1 MQKIISKLSKSTIT
15 VVVLLVVYVMH
26 FFLLEEVL
34 ISKIQS
40 NTYATHGKHDA
51 GSVESRALFKYEG
64 SRQFIHIHEAPVV
77 AVVSNDI
84 VAPEIITAPA
94 IHAKYVFVLPDKS
107 YKRFSMNSVF
117 LI

>member
-1 MQKIISKLSKSTIT
+1 MQKVISKLSKSAIT

-34 ISKIQS
+34 ISKVQS
-40 NTYATHGKHDA
+40 NTYATHSKHDA

-64 SRQFIHIHEAPVV
+64 SRQFVHMPEAPVV
-77 AVVSNDI
+77 AVVGNDI
-84 VAPEIITAPA
+84 MTPQVITAPV
-94 IHAKYVFVLPDKS
+94 IHAKYVFVLPNKS